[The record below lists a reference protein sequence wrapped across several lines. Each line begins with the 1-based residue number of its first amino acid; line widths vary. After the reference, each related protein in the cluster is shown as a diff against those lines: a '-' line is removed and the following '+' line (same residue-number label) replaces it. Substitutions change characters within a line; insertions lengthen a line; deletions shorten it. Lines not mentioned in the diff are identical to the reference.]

1 MQVFARTSICIS
13 DFTDCALPIRNKVH
27 KVEAKNKVR
36 TSRLCK
42 VHSGERL
49 ARATSDRWRRAT
61 WTTSANSPQPRKV
74 EGDAMWRGCQKKKK
88 NIVSFIIILGILSF
102 PIVLVYIGWIGSRVV
117 SMLDS
122 GAERPG
128 FKSQPRR
135 CRVTALDKLFTPIV
149 PLFTKQQNW

>member
-42 VHSGERL
+42 VRSGERL
-49 ARATSDRWRRAT
+49 TRATSDRQARTVHNPAKLKGT
-61 WTTSANSPQPRKV
+61 PCGV
-74 EGDAMWRGCQKKKK
+74 DAKKRKK

-135 CRVTALDKLFTPIV
+135 CRVTVLGKLVTPIV
-149 PLFTKQQNW
+149 PLFTKQPNWQPS